1 MGTNDKEPRSVMSRG
16 KGDSQVVHGARSIK
30 HHRWTS
36 GSRGTWP
43 AGMKLEDF
51 LEPNTDVDPTPA
63 IKRQRTKRASKE
75 RILKSQN
82 SHNPRSSVAD
92 PAKS

>member
-36 GSRGTWP
+36 GHRGTWP
-43 AGMKLEDF
+43 AGTNLEDF
-51 LEPNTDVDPTPA
+51 LEPSAEHALVPA
-63 IKRQRTKRASKE
+63 NKRRKTKRASKE
-75 RILKSQN
+75 RIPRAQN
-82 SHNPRSSVAD
+82 SHNTSPSLAD
-92 PAKS
+92 PVKS

>member
-36 GSRGTWP
+36 GHRGTWP
-43 AGMKLEDF
+43 AGTNLEDF
-51 LEPNTDVDPTPA
+51 LEPGAEHGLVQAN
-63 IKRQRTKRASKE
+63 KRRKTKRVSKE
-75 RILKSQN
+75 RIPRSQN
-82 SHNPRSSVAD
+82 SYDPSPSLAD
-92 PAKS
+92 LVKS

>member
-43 AGMKLEDF
+43 AGAKLENF
-51 LEPNTDVDPTPA
+51 LDPNTDVDLVPA
-63 IKRQRTKRASKE
+63 TKRRKTKRASKE
-75 RILKSQN
+75 RVPKSQN
-82 SHNPRSSVAD
+82 SRNPISSAAD
-92 PAKS
+92 QAKS

>member
-36 GSRGTWP
+36 GHRGTWP
-43 AGMKLEDF
+43 ADMKLEDF
-51 LEPNTDVDPTPA
+51 IEPSDERDMTPA
-63 IKRQRTKRASKE
+63 YKRRKTKRAAKE
-75 RILKSQN
+75 RIPRPQNSQN
-82 SHNPRSSVAD
+82 PSSSLAD
-92 PAKS
+92 PVKS

>member
-36 GSRGTWP
+36 GHRGTWP
-43 AGMKLEDF
+43 AGTNLEDF
-51 LEPNTDVDPTPA
+51 LDPSAQHGSTQA
-63 IKRQRTKRASKE
+63 NKRRKTKRASKE
-75 RILKSQN
+75 RIPRSQN
-82 SHNPRSSVAD
+82 GQKPSPSLAD
-92 PAKS
+92 PVKS

>member
-36 GSRGTWP
+36 GHRGTWA
-43 AGMKLEDF
+43 AGSKLDDF
-51 LEPNTDVDPTPA
+51 LAPSGEHDLVQAN
-63 IKRQRTKRASKE
+63 KRRKTKRASKE
-75 RILKSQN
+75 RIPRAQN
-82 SHNPRSSVAD
+82 GQNPASSAANLVY
-92 PAKS
+92 